1 LSIDTDMRNAE
12 GKGFSA
18 ERRGGRWVV
27 NLASAPFLGAHV
39 ATQARLG
46 RTAVEGAALAR
57 ERPMT
62 YLVNVTD
69 IGNTMATRGR
79 PRSFDRHGALARAME
94 VFWAKGYDGA
104 SMADLT
110 LAMGIASPSL
120 YAAFGSKEELFR
132 EAIEL
137 YNTSEGSEI
146 WSELANAAT
155 AFQAVE
161 GFLMQS
167 ARVFTR
173 SDKPRGCLVVLSALH
188 ATETSATVRRE
199 LIAMRQ
205 KNVADLAARL
215 KRAAAAG
222 EISREADVNAIAG
235 YYVTVQQGMSIQA
248 RDGGSRHLLESI
260 ARAALAA
267 WQPLVSARAPEKRRR
282 ART

>member
-1 LSIDTDMRNAE
+1 
-12 GKGFSA
+12 
-18 ERRGGRWVV
+18 
-27 NLASAPFLGAHV
+27 
-39 ATQARLG
+39 
-46 RTAVEGAALAR
+46 
-57 ERPMT
+57 MT
-62 YLVNVTD
+62 YLMIVTD
-69 IGNTMATRGR
+69 IGSTMAARGR
-79 PRSFDRHGALARAME
+79 PRSFDRHSALARAME

-132 EAIEL
+132 QALEL

-146 WSELANAAT
+146 WGVVATAAT

-167 ARVFTR
+167 ARVLTR
-173 SDKPRGCLVVLSALH
+173 SDKPQGCLVVLSALH

-199 LIAMRQ
+199 LMGMRQ

-215 KRAAAAG
+215 KRAVAAG
-222 EISREADVNAIAG
+222 EISPDADVNAIAA

-248 RDGGSRHLLESI
+248 RDGGSRRMLEAI

-267 WQPLVSARAPEKRRR
+267 WQPLVSAGAPEKRRR

>member
-1 LSIDTDMRNAE
+1 M
-12 GKGFSA
+12 
-18 ERRGGRWVV
+18 
-27 NLASAPFLGAHV
+27 
-39 ATQARLG
+39 
-46 RTAVEGAALAR
+46 AA
-57 ERPMT
+57 
-62 YLVNVTD
+62 
-69 IGNTMATRGR
+69 RGR
-79 PRSFDRHGALARAME
+79 PRSFDRERALADAME
-94 VFWAKGYDGA
+94 VFWTKGYEGA

-110 LAMGIASPSL
+110 QAMGIASPSL

-132 EAIEL
+132 QAIAL

-146 WSELANAAT
+146 WGAVVDAAT

-173 SDKPRGCLVVLSALH
+173 SDKPPGCLVVLSALH

-199 LIAMRQ
+199 LIAMRK

-215 KRAAAAG
+215 KRGVAAG
-222 EISREADVNAIAG
+222 EISRDADVSAIAG

-248 RDGGSRHLLESI
+248 RDGATRQLLESI

-267 WQPLVSARAPEKRRR
+267 WQPLVSAKAPEKRRR